1 MATWA
6 DVPKIQAPPRTEDIP
21 VLLDYVKKLAD
32 ATAKMAKD
40 LEFILNGNVAFDNIK
55 TNGIEAK
62 NIQAEAIT
70 TEKLQAG
77 AVVAEKID
85 VGELSAISANVGKV
99 TAGEIYG
106 NYIATRETGYPK
118 AEMSNTN
125 NLFQASSAPGRF
137 IQMQSLASGIVPAMK
152 FINDSL
158 EAYILP
164 LTGNLRIDT
173 SAGSGDITIQSGQD
187 LRLDAAYNVTFTNW
201 GKLYSFG
208 NGQTLQEALDALS
221 FRITALGG

>member
-6 DVPKIQAPPRTEDIP
+6 DVPKVQGPPNTNDIA
-21 VLLDYVKKLAD
+21 VLQQYVKKLAD
-32 ATAKMAKD
+32 VTARMAKD

-55 TNGIEAK
+55 TNGIEAN
-62 NIQAEAIT
+62 NI
-70 TEKLQAG
+70 KAG

-85 VGELSAISANVGKV
+85 VDELSAISANVGKV

-118 AEMSNTN
+118 AEMSNTEN
-125 NLFQASSAPGRF
+125 MFKCSSADGRYIHIKSQASGLLPAIEINNDGLSA
-137 IQMQSLASGIVPAMK
+137 GI
-152 FINDSL
+152 
-158 EAYILP
+158 YP

-173 SAGSGDITIQSGQD
+173 TSGRGDITIQSGQD